1 MLHESL
7 TVAPD
12 RRRRYVGLT
21 GVHITLFTPD
31 ADAARAFFRDVLEL
45 PHTDAGGG
53 WLIFKLPEAE
63 LGAHPMDTEG
73 FAAPGARPGEP
84 FLGLSFACDDIDA
97 TVARLKTRGVEFTSD
112 ITDQGYGRVARF
124 RVPGFM
130 EAEVY
135 QPSYRKPG

>member
-1 MLHESL
+1 VSF
-7 TVAPD
+7 
-12 RRRRYVGLT
+12 T

-31 ADAARAFFRDVLEL
+31 ADAVRAFFRDVLEF
-45 PHTDAGGG
+45 PFADAGGG

-73 FAAPGARPGEP
+73 FGPPGARPSEP

-97 TVARLKTRGVEFTSD
+97 TVARLKGRGVEFTSD

-124 RVPGFM
+124 RVPGYM
-130 EAEVY
+130 EVEVY
-135 QPSYRKPG
+135 QPSYGGPG